1 MYVFHLID
9 TSVSDTSLSTYSC
22 ISNKTQ
28 TLSNSTGLK
37 VCSMTFVEVEYI
49 CLIF

>member
-1 MYVFHLID
+1 MYVFRLID
-9 TSVSDTSLSTYSC
+9 TSVSDMSLSTYCC

-28 TLSNSTGLK
+28 TLSNSTWLK
-37 VCSMTFVEVEYI
+37 VCSMTVVEVEYI